1 MPPTMNMR
9 GPRGPRNHGKVKMPE
24 GGMKTIGR
32 LVKYVLKNYRFS
44 LAGVMVCIVVTSFT
58 TLASTLFTRSLID
71 DYILP
76 LTKQAQPDFS
86 PLAQALMTLGAV
98 LLVGAI
104 CSYLHS
110 RLMINVS
117 QGTMKR
123 LRNDLFSHMEK
134 LPIKYFDSNAHGD
147 IMSIYTNDV
156 DTLRQMISQS
166 LPNVFSSIITICITF
181 GSMIMLSWPLALL
194 VLVLTLTMVFTTK
207 SLSARSANHFIAQQQ
222 SLGKMNGFI
231 EEMLTGQKVVKTFCH
246 EDEAIEQFQQLN
258 ESLRSNTND
267 ANRVAN
273 IIMPINGNLSNLIYV
288 LCAVA
293 GALIALNQLSFSTLH
308 FTITIGTLVSFL
320 TLIRNFTQPVSQV
333 SNQINS
339 VVMAVAGASRVFKLM
354 DEQPE
359 NDEDADVTLVNATE
373 NADGTL
379 METDKT
385 TGVWAWKRTENGKDI
400 LTRQRGEVDFSHVDF
415 AYPSSPDSQKAKQVL
430 FDINLD
436 TDAGQKIAVVGG
448 TGAGKTTLMNLITR
462 FYDIDS
468 GTILYDNIP
477 IKRICRKDLR
487 RSLGMVLQ
495 ETHLFTGTVMENI
508 RYGRLTATDEEC
520 FKAAKMTGAHD
531 FISRLAD
538 GYQTMLRG
546 DGGNLSQ
553 GERQL
558 LAIAR
563 TAVANPP
570 ALILDEATSS
580 IDTHTEQLV
589 QRGMDSLMRGRS
601 TFVIAH
607 RLSTIRNSDSIV
619 VMQHGRIAERGT
631 HDALLDLEGI
641 YYRLYTGNLI
651 S

>member
-9 GPRGPRNHGKVKMPE
+9 GPRGPRNHGKVKMPK

-44 LAGVMVCIVVTSFT
+44 LAAVMVCIVVTSFT

-86 PLAQALMTLGAV
+86 PLAHALMTLGAV
-98 LLVGAI
+98 LIVGAI

-181 GSMIMLSWPLALL
+181 SSMLMLSWPLALL
-194 VLVLTLTMVFTTK
+194 VLVMTLTMVFTTK
-207 SLSARSANHFIAQQQ
+207 SLSARSANHFVAQQQ
-222 SLGKMNGFI
+222 SLGQMNGFI

-258 ESLRSNTND
+258 ESLRSNTNN

-288 LCAVA
+288 LCAVF
-293 GALIALNQLSFSTLH
+293 GALIALNQLSISSLH
-308 FTITIGTLVSFL
+308 LSITIGTLVSFL

-354 DEQPE
+354 DEKPE
-359 NDEDADVTLVNATE
+359 DDTNADVTLVNAKE

-379 METDKT
+379 AEASEV
-385 TGVWAWKRTENGKDI
+385 TGI
-400 LTRQRGEVDFSHVDF
+400 
-415 AYPSSPDSQKAKQVL
+415 
-430 FDINLD
+430 
-436 TDAGQKIAVVGG
+436 
-448 TGAGKTTLMNLITR
+448 
-462 FYDIDS
+462 
-468 GTILYDNIP
+468 
-477 IKRICRKDLR
+477 
-487 RSLGMVLQ
+487 
-495 ETHLFTGTVMENI
+495 
-508 RYGRLTATDEEC
+508 
-520 FKAAKMTGAHD
+520 
-531 FISRLAD
+531 
-538 GYQTMLRG
+538 
-546 DGGNLSQ
+546 
-553 GERQL
+553 
-558 LAIAR
+558 
-563 TAVANPP
+563 
-570 ALILDEATSS
+570 
-580 IDTHTEQLV
+580 
-589 QRGMDSLMRGRS
+589 
-601 TFVIAH
+601 
-607 RLSTIRNSDSIV
+607 
-619 VMQHGRIAERGT
+619 
-631 HDALLDLEGI
+631 
-641 YYRLYTGNLI
+641 
-651 S
+651 